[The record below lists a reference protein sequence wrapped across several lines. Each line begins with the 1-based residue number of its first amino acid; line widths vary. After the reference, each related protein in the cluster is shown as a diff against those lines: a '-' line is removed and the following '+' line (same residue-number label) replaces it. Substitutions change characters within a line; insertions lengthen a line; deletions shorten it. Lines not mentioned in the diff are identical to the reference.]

1 MAINMTYKTWMDETK
16 RGLFTPRSKQLVA
29 IDKAFAAYEKQKT
42 PLTENALRQALDAW
56 ITWKGANWRSSTRN
70 TAGTVEQL
78 DSELNPIPFDPD
90 LAPDIRTGIRKN
102 IYMRRIVDEM
112 KKVENEWGSLTP
124 FQRVNRI
131 AAVVTRALTQN
142 NVPAPTLQILDLG
155 GGLNGQF
162 DFGPWALQINTTLA
176 ATVHGET
183 ANALK
188 RRVAQLGDTIT
199 HEARHCEQWWRM
211 ARVKATAKLKQGLT
225 PDARVM
231 SQDLGMPLIVMQQ
244 AIQSGQM
251 DEREYAQ
258 ARAWYESVYGKG
270 ATYRNINL
278 NGRGLRPTGGRFGG
292 IGEQFQRTE
301 FARYERGLAEEND
314 AHQTGQ
320 EIQVLFLTGSG
331 VQPAPL
337 IGHNPAARFGRY

>member
-1 MAINMTYKTWMDETK
+1 MAINMIYKTWMDETK
-16 RGLFTPRSKQLVA
+16 RGLFTPRSNKLA
-29 IDKAFAAYEKQKT
+29 DIDKAFSAYEKQKT
-42 PLTENALRQALDAW
+42 PVNETALRQALDAW
-56 ITWKGANWRSSTRN
+56 ITWKGTNWRSSTRN
-70 TAGTVEQL
+70 TTGTVERL
-78 DSELNPIPFDPD
+78 YSELNPIPYDPD

-102 IYMRRIVDEM
+102 IFMRRIVDEM
-112 KKVENEWGSLTP
+112 KKVEGQWGSLTP
-124 FQRVNRI
+124 FQRCNRI
-131 AAVVTRALTQN
+131 AGVVNQALTQN
-142 NVPAPTLQILDLG
+142 NCPAPTLQVLNLG

-162 DFGPWALQINTTLA
+162 DFGPWTLQINTTLA
-176 ATVHGET
+176 QTVNGES
-183 ANALK
+183 ADALK

-211 ARVKATAKLKQGLT
+211 ARVVATAKLQQGLK
-225 PDARVM
+225 PDAEVLR
-231 SQDLGMPLIVMQQ
+231 QNLGIPLIVMQQ

-251 DEREYAQ
+251 DEREYSQ

-270 ATYRNINL
+270 AKYREINL
-278 NGRGLRPTGGRFGG
+278 GGRGLRPTGGRWGG

-337 IGHNPAARFGRY
+337 VGHNPAAKFGKY